1 MRRVFPRPETELHAF
16 NAGVVVFQV
25 RRWQIQKV
33 RDRAKAWILEN
44 AKTTERRDRVY
55 TLGSNPPFMLAVGR
69 RWVALDR
76 RWNCMRGL
84 RKQRLHNTRC
94 WADAFVRHFPGGR
107 KPWELSAENRRDLGY
122 DFAVPPSCAALN
134 ATAVKPPKII
144 ESSEGRRARRAARLS
159 KAARRRKPPVP
170 TKERV
175 PKWVHV
181 VEE

>member
-1 MRRVFPRPETELHAF
+1 MCREVRPYSGGVKLDKNVCKGFVNCRHSEVRRVFPRPETELHAF

-76 RWNCMRGL
+76 RWLCGNQNFTAR
-84 RKQRLHNTRC
+84 
-94 WADAFVRHFPGGR
+94 
-107 KPWELSAENRRDLGY
+107 
-122 DFAVPPSCAALN
+122 SC
-134 ATAVKPPKII
+134 
-144 ESSEGRRARRAARLS
+144 
-159 KAARRRKPPVP
+159 
-170 TKERV
+170 
-175 PKWVHV
+175 
-181 VEE
+181 

>member
-1 MRRVFPRPETELHAF
+1 
-16 NAGVVVFQV
+16 
-25 RRWQIQKV
+25 
-33 RDRAKAWILEN
+33 
-44 AKTTERRDRVY
+44 
-55 TLGSNPPFMLAVGR
+55 
-69 RWVALDR
+69 
-76 RWNCMRGL
+76 MRGL

-122 DFAVPPSCAALN
+122 DFLVPAACARLN
-134 ATAVKPPKII
+134 ATAVKPPKI
-144 ESSEGRRARRAARLS
+144 ESSEGRRARRAARLA
-159 KAARRRKPPVP
+159 KARRRKPSVP

>member
-1 MRRVFPRPETELHAF
+1 
-16 NAGVVVFQV
+16 
-25 RRWQIQKV
+25 
-33 RDRAKAWILEN
+33 
-44 AKTTERRDRVY
+44 
-55 TLGSNPPFMLAVGR
+55 MLAVGR

-94 WADAFVRHFPGGR
+94 WGDAFVRHFPGGR

-122 DFAVPPSCAALN
+122 DFLVPPSCAALN
-134 ATAVKPPKII
+134 ATTVKPPKI

-159 KAARRRKPPVP
+159 KAARRRKPPVR
-170 TKERV
+170 KEERV

>member
-1 MRRVFPRPETELHAF
+1 M
-16 NAGVVVFQV
+16 
-25 RRWQIQKV
+25 
-33 RDRAKAWILEN
+33 
-44 AKTTERRDRVY
+44 
-55 TLGSNPPFMLAVGR
+55 
-69 RWVALDR
+69 
-76 RWNCMRGL
+76 

-107 KPWELSAENRRDLGY
+107 KPWELSAENRRELGY
-122 DFAVPPSCAALN
+122 DFQVPAACASLN

-144 ESSEGRRARRAARLS
+144 ESSEGRRARRAARLA
-159 KAARRRKPPVP
+159 KARRRKPSVP